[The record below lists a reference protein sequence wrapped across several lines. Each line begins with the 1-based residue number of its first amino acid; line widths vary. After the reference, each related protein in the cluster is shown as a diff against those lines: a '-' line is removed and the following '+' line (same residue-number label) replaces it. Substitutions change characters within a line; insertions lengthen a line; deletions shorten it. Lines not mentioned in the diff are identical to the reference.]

1 MRRAAAVGALL
12 QLAVAGLGHL
22 IPAARDAG
30 LFPFAGTT
38 IGALAG
44 LRFSRRARGV
54 PIGTSLGRG
63 AVAGGFGGA
72 LGALA
77 AAFLG
82 DLPANAILVAGVSTA
97 LAGAVGGLGGR
108 FLPRRDAG

>member
-1 MRRAAAVGALL
+1 MRRAAAAGALL

-30 LFPFAGTT
+30 LFPLAGTT
-38 IGALAG
+38 IGAFAG

-54 PIGTSLGRG
+54 PVVTSLGRG

-72 LGALA
+72 LGALVA
-77 AAFLG
+77 ALLG
-82 DLPANAILVAGVSTA
+82 DLPANTILVAGVTAA

-108 FLPRRDAG
+108 LLPRRNPG